1 MQPWMRFS
9 GKERAMKIVFEH
21 SPFFPPVTNLL
32 REMERMGFFSHG
44 LLIGSWPMVI
54 YSEHFTLAYGF
65 TTNDIDFAIDSAVK
79 IPATGGET
87 IPELMDRLGYTPV
100 HDYSGI
106 ETFIQG
112 TFEIEFITHR
122 RGGKAPP
129 SVVIPPWKVSA
140 QPLPFID
147 LLFIRPAT
155 VVIEDFS
162 IRIPSPEAL
171 MLHKLIIAQRRTGL
185 DKEAKKEKDLQQSH
199 VLADVSRGEEIQRIL
214 QEYRLSKEARKA
226 VRTSCAEGRVSLPL
240 LDF

>member
-1 MQPWMRFS
+1 
-9 GKERAMKIVFEH
+9 MKIVFEQ
-21 SPFFPPVTNLL
+21 SPFFESVTNLL
-32 REMERMGFFSHG
+32 REMERIGFFSHG
-44 LLIGSWPMVI
+44 LLIGSWPMVV
-54 YSEHFTLAYGF
+54 YSEHFTLAYGLA
-65 TTNDIDFAIDSAVK
+65 TDDIDFAIDNAVK
-79 IPATGGET
+79 IPETGGET
-87 IPELMDRLGYTPV
+87 IPELMERLGYTPMN
-100 HDYSGI
+100 DYSGI

-171 MLHKLIIAQRRTGL
+171 LLHKLIIAQRRTGL
-185 DKEAKKEKDLQQSH
+185 DKEAKKEKDLQQCH
-199 VLADVSRGEEIQRIL
+199 VLADVSRSEEIQGIL

-226 VRTSCAEGRVSLPL
+226 IRTSCTEGRVSLPH

>member
-1 MQPWMRFS
+1 MS
-9 GKERAMKIVFEH
+9 
-21 SPFFPPVTNLL
+21 
-32 REMERMGFFSHG
+32 FFSHG
-44 LLIGSWPMVI
+44 LLIGSWPMVV
-54 YSEHFTLAYGF
+54 YSEHFTLAYGLA
-65 TTNDIDFAIDSAVK
+65 TDDIDFAIDNAVK
-79 IPATGGET
+79 IKATGGET
-87 IPELMDRLGYTPV
+87 IPELLDRLGYTPV
-100 HDYSGI
+100 QAYSGI

-155 VVIEDFS
+155 VVMENFS

-171 MLHKLIIAQRRTGL
+171 LLHKLIIAQRRSGL
-185 DKEAKKEKDLQQSH
+185 NKEDKKEKDLQQCH
-199 VLADVSRGEEIQRIL
+199 ALADVSRIEEIQRIL

-226 VRTSCAEGRVSLPL
+226 IRTSCTEGRVSLPH